1 MAEPR
6 LTQQQSVP
14 QLLVLAGG
22 SSSRMWP
29 LREKLLIPFA
39 GHSLLRRQL
48 ERLRSLGW
56 RRAVLVASAQNA
68 ALLREEL
75 ADLPEMEL
83 HFAIQAAA
91 KGMGDAVLCAE
102 PLLNEGPLF
111 IHQVHDLVDDRL
123 YSDLLSAHAAQP
135 ERAYLAAA
143 EMKEYFPGGYLALAG
158 ERIRHIVE
166 KPAPAE
172 RPSDLV
178 NIVAHI
184 HPSAERL
191 CAAIRQQYDQQP
203 TGDDHYERAL
213 AALMAEQ
220 YFVALRYDGPWRAL
234 KYPWH
239 VLDVMDAFLAEQGR
253 VDMDNGEPVVD
264 PSARIDPA
272 AQLSGPVV
280 VAAGARVFAGANL
293 VGPAYIGAGS
303 IIGNQAL
310 VRGSMVGAE
319 CEVGFTSEVAR
330 SYVGD
335 RCSLHA
341 CRVLDSVLAEG
352 VNFSAGCTTA
362 NLRMDRAEVHSRVKG
377 QRIASGRQKLGAIIG
392 AGAFISVDAMTM
404 PGVKIGAGAQIGPVT
419 IVHEDVGEGVRLF
432 VRQQQEQ
439 RGSST

>member
-1 MAEPR
+1 MAGLR
-6 LTQQQSVP
+6 LTQPQSAP
-14 QLLVLAGG
+14 QLLILAGG

-39 GHSLLRRQL
+39 GRSLLRRQL

-56 RRAVLVASAQNA
+56 RRAILVASAQNA
-68 ALLREEL
+68 SALREEL

-83 HFAIQAAA
+83 HFAIQAQAR
-91 KGMGDAVLCAE
+91 GMGDAILCAE

-123 YSDLLSAHAAQP
+123 YRDLLSAWSAQP

-143 EMKEYFPGGYLALAG
+143 EMKEYFPGGYLALEG

-166 KPAPAE
+166 KPPPAE

-184 HPSAERL
+184 HPAAERL
-191 CAAIRQQYDQQP
+191 CAAIRQEYDQQP
-203 TGDDHYERAL
+203 AGDDHYERAL

-220 YFVALRYDGPWRAL
+220 YFVALRYGGPWRAL

-239 VLDVMDAFLAEQGR
+239 VLDVMAAYLAQQSQAGG
-253 VDMDNGEPVVD
+253 GEPIVD
-264 PSARIDPA
+264 SSASIAPT

-303 IIGNQAL
+303 IIGNHAL
-310 VRGSMVGAE
+310 VRSSMVGAE

-341 CRVLDSVLAEG
+341 CRVLDSVLAAG

-362 NLRMDRAEVHSRVKG
+362 NLRMDRAEVHSQVKG
-377 QRIASGRQKLGAIIG
+377 LRTASGRHKLGAIIG
-392 AGAFISVDAMTM
+392 EGAFISVDAMTM
-404 PGVKIGAGAQIGPVT
+404 PGVKIGAEAQIGPVT
-419 IVHEDVGEGVRLF
+419 IVHEDVREGDILF
-432 VRQQQEQ
+432 VRQQQER